1 MQARDCHRLNAY
13 LNPARSGADRQLLAR
28 LRADRAH
35 GVGYSET
42 VRRALTHYY
51 QHRDG
56 DGAATTDALALLS
69 EAVTALQRQVEALT
83 QQVAVW
89 HQQMAQLQAEN
100 ARLQLALVQLAY
112 GDRKTQQAG
121 RAVADRALA
130 ALSTGT
136 GVPGGNGNGNG
147 RA

>member
-28 LRADRAH
+28 LRADRAR

-51 QHRDG
+51 EHRDRQPYPS
-56 DGAATTDALALLS
+56 TDALALLS
-69 EAVTALQRQVEALT
+69 ETVMALQRQVEGLT
-83 QQVAVW
+83 QQVALW
-89 HQQMAQLQAEN
+89 HQQTAQLHAEN

-112 GDRKTQQAG
+112 GDRQMQKAG
-121 RAVADRALA
+121 RAVANHALA
-130 ALSTGT
+130 TLSA
-136 GVPGGNGNGNG
+136 GNGDGNG
-147 RA
+147 HTSG